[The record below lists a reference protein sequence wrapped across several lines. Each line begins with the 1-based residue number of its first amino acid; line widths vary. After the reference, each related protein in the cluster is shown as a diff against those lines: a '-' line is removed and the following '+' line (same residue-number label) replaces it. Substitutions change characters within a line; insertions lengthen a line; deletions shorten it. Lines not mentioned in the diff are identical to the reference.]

1 MKDTEQER
9 QHERE
14 RAWNRPLSARS
25 RTMSHSGSPGHSP
38 RHGLEHPRS
47 SPSSAS
53 HSREHSRPSSPSE
66 SVRSRAA
73 EEGDDNYKRERNWG
87 SPHQKWDHRRHSG
100 SPIPGPSPLRPRTQS
115 ITSNSPE
122 PHAHPQTQS
131 QRLRHTASHSSLRS
145 DGSSRASSPAD
156 LASRRQS
163 GQKDGDEEVI
173 HERERNWGSRQQKWS
188 HTSVHRRATSPTPAM
203 SDSRVVQTKNTESA
217 LTRPSSG
224 LLKRRPS
231 DLSLPA
237 PPEAPEHVEEDEMSR
252 IPIST
257 SSRSK
262 PTNGHVQDK
271 PSRLPSRLHRAD
283 SPANGH
289 SANVKDSSPASAPAR
304 FGWQFPRSRPQL
316 PDFEPESSS
325 GERSPSPLHRSPS
338 RIVGSGKPSYIPV
351 RSPSQVQKV
360 EIKRNG
366 HAQPFAKGHKR
377 TTTEFTEA
385 NGAIPP
391 KIHFQPDPELELEL
405 TSEPESTAAKSL
417 QGLLSPSIHHNG
429 VF

>member
-1 MKDTEQER
+1 MKDTEQEH

-25 RTMSHSGSPGHSP
+25 RTMSHTGSPGHSP
-38 RHGLEHPRS
+38 RHGLDHPRS
-47 SPSSAS
+47 TPNSAS

-66 SVRSRAA
+66 SVRSRTT
-73 EEGDDNYKRERNWG
+73 EEGDDSYKRERNWG
-87 SPHQKWDHRRHSG
+87 SPHPKWDHQHGHSG

-115 ITSNSPE
+115 TISNSPE
-122 PHAHPQTQS
+122 PHTHPQTQS
-131 QRLRHTASHSSLRS
+131 QRLRHTTSHSSLHS
-145 DGSSRASSPAD
+145 EGSSRASSPAD

-163 GQKDGDEEVI
+163 GREDGDEQAI
-173 HERERNWGSRQQKWS
+173 HERERNWGSRQQKWT
-188 HTSVHRRATSPTPAM
+188 HTSVHKRAASPTPVR
-203 SDSRVVQTKNTESA
+203 SDSRIVQTQNTESA
-217 LTRPSSG
+217 LTRPPNG
-224 LLKRRPS
+224 LLKRRSS

-237 PPEAPEHVEEDEMSR
+237 PSEAPEHVEQDEMSR
-252 IPIST
+252 IPIPT
-257 SSRSK
+257 SPRPK
-262 PTNGHVQDK
+262 ATNGHVQDK
-271 PSRLPSRLHRAD
+271 PSRFPSRLHRAD

-289 SANVKDSSPASAPAR
+289 SADVKDSSPASAPAL
-304 FGWQFPRSRPQL
+304 FGWQFPRNRPQL

-325 GERSPSPLHRSPS
+325 RERSPSPLHRSTS

-351 RSPSQVQKV
+351 RSPSQVPRV

-366 HAQPFAKGHKR
+366 RAQPFTKGHKR

-391 KIHFQPDPELELEL
+391 RIHFQPDPELELEP
-405 TSEPESTAAKSL
+405 TSESESTSAKSL
-417 QGLLSPSIHHNG
+417 QGLLFPSIHDS